1 MLKLSTKSVGTRIL
15 MLIIGIVTLAFIVL
29 GLIGGL
35 AFRNLAH
42 GFLAIVESQN
52 QEFAEMLN
60 RNSERSRK
68 RFIEMF
74 EENARIKGETLIARD
89 SLNLKNPFLE
99 NSYTQV
105 REALQNS
112 FNFDSSMILASF
124 VVIEGDQIKAW
135 QYLDRD
141 HKEGLSLPIVYDSS
155 REVWV
160 SNVQGQ
166 PVLVYDPGMENLR
179 TLEKS
184 TIRKVQVLV
193 GSGDSRR
200 TVAAYEAIVP
210 ISESVPELIP
220 ERLQQGETIAYLRY
234 LISLEM
240 MDQTISSEEREMQ
253 AMLDEQRK
261 ITQSTL
267 TTTLA
272 ETNRRVA
279 RLALILISAVVL
291 VIMLAFAI
299 SLWVSRRIAQPI
311 ETLSHAAN
319 KIAQGN
325 YDQAV
330 QIQSDDEIGR
340 LGQSFETMR
349 VQVKTFTEKLQVLV
363 EERTA
368 RLHEALNT
376 VTCQSQKIRE
386 IMEQIDQGILTID
399 VQQKIES
406 DYSQH
411 LQNLYPGAGLDLT
424 GVSIVDLIFE
434 GTPCRGEDI
443 QKLRES
449 LAACLGE
456 DALNWELNCDH
467 LPRQLQYGSGSSLK
481 TYELRWNP
489 IVEGQIIQ
497 RFLLTIRDRSKEL
510 ALEDQVRV
518 ATQRSNRLTLA
529 LSDLVAVRS
538 DAVGAML
545 RDSHAALL
553 EIEACQSNEDDHRRN
568 YVRLHTMKGA
578 ARSLGLKA
586 LAQAIHEA
594 EIFLQKLFRF
604 ESFDSE
610 GFEKSVA
617 VVREEL
623 DFLRDVAGR
632 ILKIKV
638 DGQEPELRN
647 LFEMLAEDM
656 REAGKLCSE
665 RHVEFG
671 GVVVE
676 DRVMQWNPR
685 FLADVVQASRHALT
699 NSLDHGYFKPI
710 QEGRM
715 ASSEKVFFRIAAR
728 REDGHVIL
736 IFEDEGF
743 GFDRRAIR
751 ALAERHGVDLKSDHD
766 YLKVLLREGLS
777 TVQEVTQLSGRGA
790 GLSAIQSF
798 AREWGGTITLMDN
811 DPRGSRIV
819 VTLPEDSALSE
830 ASLRLKKDPVSA

>member
-1 MLKLSTKSVGTRIL
+1 MLKLSRQSIGTRIL
-15 MLIIGIVTLAFIVL
+15 MLIIGIVTVAFIIL

-60 RNSERSRK
+60 RNSERSRN
-68 RFIEMF
+68 RFVQMF
-74 EENARIKGETLIARD
+74 EENARAKGETLIARD

-105 REALQNS
+105 RESLQNS
-112 FNFDSSMILASF
+112 FNFDSSMLLASF
-124 VVIEGDQIKAW
+124 IVIEGDQIKAW

-160 SNVQGQ
+160 SSFQGQ

-179 TLEKS
+179 TLEKP
-184 TIRKVQVLV
+184 TIRKVQVMV
-193 GSGDSRR
+193 GSGDARR

-210 ISESVPELIP
+210 ICESIPEYIP
-220 ERLQQGETIAYLRY
+220 ERLLQGESIAYLRY

-240 MDQTISSEEREMQ
+240 MDQAIAMEESEMQ
-253 AMLDEQRK
+253 KMLSEQSK

-267 TTTLA
+267 DKTLDD
-272 ETNRRVA
+272 TNARLA
-279 RLALILISAVVL
+279 RLALILISAALL
-291 VIMLAFAI
+291 VILVAFAI

-311 ETLSHAAN
+311 EELSQAAD
-319 KIAQGN
+319 KIAQGD
-325 YDQAV
+325 YDQPV
-330 QIQSDDEIGR
+330 QMQSEDEIGR

-368 RLHEALNT
+368 RLHEALQT
-376 VTCQSQKIRE
+376 VTTQSQKIRE
-386 IMEQIDQGILTID
+386 IMEQIDLGILTID
-399 VQQKIES
+399 AQLKIENE
-406 DYSQH
+406 YSHH
-411 LQNLYPGAGLDLT
+411 LSKLYPKAGRDLAGAFVL
-424 GVSIVDLIFE
+424 DLIFE
-434 GTPCRGEDI
+434 NTPYGGEDI
-443 QKLRES
+443 QKVRES

-456 DALNWELNCDH
+456 DALNWELNADH
-467 LPRQLQYGSGSSLK
+467 LPRQLQYGSGASLK

-489 IVEGQIIQ
+489 IVEGQTIQ
-497 RFLLTIRDRSKEL
+497 RFLLTIRDRTKEL

-518 ATQRSNRLTLA
+518 ATQRSNRLTQA
-529 LSDLVAVRS
+529 LSDLVTVRA

-545 RDSHAALL
+545 RDSHSSLL
-553 EIEACQSNEDDHRRN
+553 EIEATQHEEADHRRN

-610 GFEKSVA
+610 GFEKSIA
-617 VVREEL
+617 VIREEL

-638 DGQEPELRN
+638 DGQEPESRS
-647 LFEMLAEDM
+647 LFEMLAEEM
-656 REAGKLCSE
+656 REASKLCSE
-665 RHVEFG
+665 RQVDFG
-671 GVVVE
+671 GIVVE
-676 DRVMQWNPR
+676 DRVIHWNPR
-685 FLADVVQASRHALT
+685 FLVDVVQAARHALT

-710 QEGRM
+710 QEGKL
-715 ASSEKVFFRIAAR
+715 APTEKVFFRIAAR
-728 REDGHVIL
+728 REAGQVIL

-743 GFDRRAIR
+743 GFDRKAIR
-751 ALAERHGVDLKSDHD
+751 VLADRHGMVLKSDED
-766 YLKVLLREGLS
+766 CLNVLLREGLS
-777 TVQEVTQLSGRGA
+777 TVQEATQLSGRGA
-790 GLSAIQSF
+790 GLSAIHTF
-798 AREWGGTITLMDN
+798 AEEWGGAIRLMDN
-811 DPRGSRIV
+811 EPRGSRIV
-819 VTLPEDSALSE
+819 VTLPEE
-830 ASLRLKKDPVSA
+830 ATLCGTKLRLKKDPVSA